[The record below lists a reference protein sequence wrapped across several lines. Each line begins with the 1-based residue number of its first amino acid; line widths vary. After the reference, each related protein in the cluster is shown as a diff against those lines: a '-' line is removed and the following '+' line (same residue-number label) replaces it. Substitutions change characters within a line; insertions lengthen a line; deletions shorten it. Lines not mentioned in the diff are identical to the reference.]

1 MNCIYCDREEGS
13 DRFAINEDAYKVCS
27 GCEKRIGLGET
38 IADEM
43 FSAKQLRSVMSQ
55 LGKKSWEA
63 RKGQNMSELA
73 KKRWAKKNV
82 K

>member
-1 MNCIYCDREEGS
+1 
-13 DRFAINEDAYKVCS
+13 
-27 GCEKRIGLGET
+27 
-38 IADEM
+38 
-43 FSAKQLRSVMSQ
+43 VMSQ